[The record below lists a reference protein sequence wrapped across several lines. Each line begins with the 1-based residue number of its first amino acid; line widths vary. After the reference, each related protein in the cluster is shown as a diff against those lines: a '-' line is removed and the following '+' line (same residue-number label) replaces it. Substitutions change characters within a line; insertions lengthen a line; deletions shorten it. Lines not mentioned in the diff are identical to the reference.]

1 MYDIE
6 ALYEAGSVSQAI
18 ALLQE
23 HPGARIIAGGSDV
36 LIRVREGRLAGCVLV
51 SIQKLDAIRGISLD
65 PDETI
70 RIGALT
76 CFSRIACNPV
86 IQRRI
91 PVLGEAADTV
101 GGPQIR
107 NIATIG
113 GNICN
118 GVSSADSAST
128 LLAWD
133 AVLEYSGPKGIRLVP
148 IGNHF
153 MGPGKTALNRDELLT
168 AILIPKE
175 SYTDYYGHYIK
186 YAMRNAMDIA
196 VLGCSVNVRLSQDKK
211 TFRDL
216 RIAYGVAGP
225 APLRAPEAEGN
236 ARGRPVNWETAET
249 LGKAVIKEI
258 SPRSSPRASRE
269 FRLHLA
275 EELAKRA
282 LRQAVTKAGGTL

>member
-6 ALYEAGSVSQAI
+6 ALYEAESVPQAI

-23 HPGARIIAGGSDV
+23 HPDARIIAGGSDV

-65 PDETI
+65 SDETI

-76 CFSRIACNPV
+76 GFSRIACNPV

-91 PVLGEAADTV
+91 PVLGEAADMV

-113 GNICN
+113 GNVCN

-133 AVLEYSGPKGIRLVP
+133 AVLEYSGPNGIRLVP
-148 IGNHF
+148 IRNHYV
-153 MGPGKTALNRDELLT
+153 GPGKTALNRDELLT

-175 SYTDYYGHYIK
+175 RYTDYYGHYIK

-225 APLRAPEAEGN
+225 TPLRAPEAEEN
-236 ARGRPVNWETAET
+236 ARGRPVNRETAET
-249 LGKAVIKEI
+249 LGKAVIKEV

-269 FRLHLA
+269 FRLHLV
-275 EELAKRA
+275 EELTKRA